1 MDSKIKIVIAD
12 DMEMIVNN
20 MKKIAEKNP
29 RVEKI
34 ETASDGQEEIIKIM
48 NFEPDLVFTD
58 MQMPKR
64 DGLDV
69 IEAIQC
75 YPAVRKKP
83 RFVLVTADRDSRLVV
98 KSRELGFN
106 IEYKPIK
113 EETINKYINEYEP
126 IPIDEEAERKKEKE
140 DLEVFRKEMK
150 KEFFLRKL
158 LKKYKNK
165 KED

>member
-12 DMEMIVNN
+12 DMEMFVNN
-20 MKKIAEKNP
+20 IKKIAEKNP

-69 IEAIQC
+69 IESIQS

-83 RFVLVTADRDSRLVV
+83 RFVLVTSDRDSRLVV
-98 KSRELGFN
+98 KSRKLGFC

-113 EETINKYINEYEP
+113 EETINKYIDEYEP
-126 IPIDEEAERKKEKE
+126 IPIDEEAERKQEKKDFE
-140 DLEVFRKEMK
+140 TFRKEMR
-150 KEFFLRKL
+150 KEFFLRKN
-158 LKKYKNK
+158 KNK
-165 KED
+165 N

>member
-12 DMEMIVNN
+12 DMEMFVNN
-20 MKKIAEKNP
+20 IKKIAEKNP

-69 IEAIQC
+69 IESIQS

-83 RFVLVTADRDSRLVV
+83 RFVLVTSDRDSRLVV
-98 KSRELGFN
+98 KSRKLGFLMKRQRESKRRK
-106 IEYKPIK
+106 ILKHLEKKWEKSFFK
-113 EETINKYINEYEP
+113 EIF
-126 IPIDEEAERKKEKE
+126 KEK
-140 DLEVFRKEMK
+140 
-150 KEFFLRKL
+150 
-158 LKKYKNK
+158 
-165 KED
+165 

>member
-1 MDSKIKIVIAD
+1 MRVFTHKIYWKKLNTLAEKEWREKYGFKNKNSHSWWYGNVCKQYKKIV
-12 DMEMIVNN
+12 
-20 MKKIAEKNP
+20 EKNP

-69 IEAIQC
+69 IESIQS

-83 RFVLVTADRDSRLVV
+83 RFVLVTSDRDSRLVV
-98 KSRELGFN
+98 KSRKLGFC

-113 EETINKYINEYEP
+113 EETINKYIDEYEP
-126 IPIDEEAERKKEKE
+126 IPIDEEAESK
-140 DLEVFRKEMK
+140 
-150 KEFFLRKL
+150 
-158 LKKYKNK
+158 
-165 KED
+165 